1 MTDISEAARRINLR
15 GAVEALK
22 EVDAPAGIR
31 CYTGRLRRL
40 PDITVSLVEDGA
52 RGSFDVDFIEA
63 VCADVEPHLRAA
75 AALVGGAGGAADWV
89 GWGPE
94 LTFFSG
100 REWTVRFALAPGAG
114 ELGTL
119 VTFDGEH
126 VTGADDLADAD
137 FVD

>member
-1 MTDISEAARRINLR
+1 MTDISEAARRLGLR
-15 GAVEALK
+15 GAVEALE
-22 EVDAPAGIR
+22 EVDVPAGSR

-40 PDITVSLVEDGA
+40 PDIAVSLIEDGA
-52 RGSFDVDFIEA
+52 WGSFDVDFIDA

-75 AALVGGAGGAADWV
+75 AVSVGDAGGAADWV

-119 VTFDGEH
+119 VTFDGVH
-126 VTGADDLADAD
+126 VTGADDLADAEL
-137 FVD
+137 VD